1 MIWKIINTKGFKI
14 SQYKLL
20 KTSLYKLFMDF
31 IISFESQSAL
41 IASPSDI
48 KDLFLLLKA
57 ETVTAVRVNVHG
69 SHLL

>member
-1 MIWKIINTKGFKI
+1 MIWKIINTKGFKT

-41 IASPSDI
+41 IASPPDI
-48 KDLFLLLKA
+48 KDLFFLLKA
-57 ETVTAVRVNVHG
+57 ETVIAVRVNVHD